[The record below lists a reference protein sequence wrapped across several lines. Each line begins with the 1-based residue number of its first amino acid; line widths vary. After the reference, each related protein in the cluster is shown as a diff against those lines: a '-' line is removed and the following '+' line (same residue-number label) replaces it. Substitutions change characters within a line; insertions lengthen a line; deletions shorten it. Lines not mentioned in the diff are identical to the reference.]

1 MKPQERPA
9 SIPAQ
14 RFAELVEGLPL
25 RLAWLVELKLLTNQ
39 EVAAYADRLQDLAR
53 DHTYCDETSGRRL
66 PISAHTTPMRN
77 DDLQHEHSGLRV

>member
-1 MKPQERPA
+1 MKAQERPA

-53 DHTYCDETSGRRL
+53 DHPYCDETSGEEVADQRT
-66 PISAHTTPMRN
+66 H
-77 DDLQHEHSGLRV
+77 HSDEER